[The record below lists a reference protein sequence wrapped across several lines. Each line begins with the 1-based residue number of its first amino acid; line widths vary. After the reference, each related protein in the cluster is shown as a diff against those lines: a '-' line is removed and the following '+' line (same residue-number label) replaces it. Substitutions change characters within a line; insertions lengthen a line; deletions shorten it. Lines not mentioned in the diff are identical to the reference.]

1 MKQLALVLILAAA
14 ASAQISVPPPDPND
28 PAVISARMLQLVEST
43 AILSPDLSKALDP
56 LKPVFTQ
63 SVTAIRQTPRNPA
76 VVYQFINEVKAWLAL
91 ADSMPR
97 PNPFPAEAARQYTE
111 LRDDL
116 DRMQQ
121 HFTAILQTQNTAA
134 QRRDADPNDLQ
145 HYAAEDAKLGPPAA
159 KVPRVVF
166 LGDSITDRWRL
177 NEYFTG
183 RDFVNRGIA
192 GQNTLQLLARFRQDV
207 VALSPK
213 AVVILGGIN
222 DIGEG
227 LSINQIEQDIMEMVD
242 IAKAHNIK
250 PVLCSVL
257 PVSDY
262 HRGDNPDYEQ
272 TKLRPPA
279 TIQAINTWVQG
290 YAKAEGLTYLD
301 YYMST
306 VDSSGMLQYDLSD
319 DGLHPNAK
327 GYRVM
332 SPLVL
337 QAIGAAL
344 SGDDS
349 AGRRRLPFLSK

>member
-91 ADSMPR
+91 TDSMPR

-121 HFTAILQTQNTAA
+121 HFTAILQAQNTAVLK
-134 QRRDADPNDLQ
+134 RDADPNNLQ
-145 HYAAEDAKLGPPAA
+145 RYAAENAKLGPPAA

-166 LGDSITDRWRL
+166 LGDSMTDNWRL

-207 VALSPK
+207 VALNPK

-227 LSINQIEQDIMEMVD
+227 LSTGQIELDIMEMVD

-262 HRGDNPDYEQ
+262 HKGDNPDYEQ

-279 TIQAINTWVQG
+279 TIQAINTWMQG
-290 YAKAEGLTYLD
+290 YTRAEGLTYLD